1 MSFDPNQIPYVP
13 PYSLYETSATPH
25 MFRTRQQAPLQ
36 QGLFPMGMLGGAEQ
50 HLNAMIPQMLG
61 MSPAEAMFARF
72 GESRNMIRQMQDF
85 QLQVGRRGES
95 PSGGAMAL
103 DTQRAQQFMVNAQR
117 MLAGGQSLSAEQM
130 MQAQG
135 TGATLAQ
142 NLPMI
147 RQIATAMG
155 VPQEH
160 LRSMNGLLFG
170 STGSAVEFSGYSN
183 RVLAGAIDPPTA
195 QRGLDGAT
203 RARMG
208 ENIFRELTGPGGLRE
223 QVRGFD
229 SMQLG
234 EVMEGLSARGQ
245 LGISRRSLSLET
257 QARTLGNMSESDL
270 RAAALQTKAGAATT
284 DSSGRVIDPQ
294 GFDKV
299 MQDVKTTYSTLQN
312 ASGTITQ
319 SSLAG
324 MTGGQELLDM
334 SEAKRV
340 AQRIGEVTQ
349 SLKAMDELFQE
360 NGQTASLPQLMRAV
374 ESLTDNAS
382 SFMSEAQTSS
392 FLRTAQ
398 QVSRVGNMSLDTY
411 NSLRSLGAQTAQRYG
426 ASGIVGSLAATD
438 AIAQINGSTDAFN
451 VRSFG
456 SMNKETT
463 QQAMIQTRA
472 AGASSTAA
480 KTFQLASALGSEL
493 QAPAG
498 SEAAAFIAAVQAGEA
513 TYTFDGKTKSTLVS
527 DQQATSFFQSGG
539 VSRSRIETLRKD
551 RRGLEAAGV
560 ANNDAFM
567 RYVAASQREEAIA
580 KVATYGSAATGDVLR
595 TALGSTMSGLTPEQ
609 QSAMLY
615 QMSQATAGAAINMST
630 ADAADPTVARQRLVE
645 AAANAAGV
653 TPAMRAAMLADKTLG
668 DSLYAGMNATADQ
681 ISGQTIEDYRRM
693 FGKESLANAELEK
706 RRNAVDAFAAESA
719 SGIGASSIYARIG
732 DFMLNENNQGRSI
745 GFKEAAAAVLG
756 GDNAAAIAVAD
767 PQGELAA
774 VFGYQSQMKAL
785 DPINN
790 AGDFEKW
797 KAYAAVTAGLNKG
810 GSFAKDAIAAA
821 EKAGITLEPS
831 TRAKLVEVGE
841 DQTKAGNALLEA
853 AGINKTSIGIRA
865 RYAGITKESFL
876 KNVMTFAEVKNGKAF
891 TDETAAAAASV
902 IEQGQQTLVE
912 LENDPKALEN
922 LTPDQRAGVA
932 ALARGRRVFADMAK
946 KYGMSVPELLRSG
959 RSKLSAEDQKTLGQQ
974 ADLVYN
980 ASTEFSA
987 AANYNHYK
995 DPPSPEELKNTL
1007 QESREYS
1014 DKTAKPAKAAETK
1027 AEKPVG
1033 SADSTELAGSK
1044 IALSGSLTL
1053 YADSTVEAALLGEKL
1068 GKTSSTA

>member
-103 DTQRAQQFMVNAQR
+103 DTQRAQQFMVNAQQ
-117 MLAGGQSLSAEQM
+117 MLAGGRSLSAEQM

-160 LRSMNGLLFG
+160 LRSLNGVLFG
-170 STGSAVEFSGYSN
+170 SAGSAVEFSGYSN

-257 QARTLGNMSESDL
+257 QARTLGNMSEADL
-270 RAAALQTKAGAATT
+270 RAAALQTKAGAATIGEN
-284 DSSGRVIDPQ
+284 GRVIDPQ
-294 GFDKV
+294 GFNKV

-456 SMNKETT
+456 SMNKEAT
-463 QQAMIQTRA
+463 QQALITARA
-472 AGASSTAA
+472 AGAASTAA
-480 KTFQLASALGSEL
+480 TNFQLVTALKDEI

-498 SEAAAFIAAVQAGEA
+498 SEAAAFIAAMQAGEA
-513 TYTFDGKTKSTLVS
+513 TYTFNGETKSTLVS
-527 DQQATSFFQSGG
+527 DQQTASFLQSSG
-539 VSRSRIETLRKD
+539 VDRSRIETLRRDK
-551 RRGLEAAGV
+551 RRLEGVGV
-560 ANNDAFM
+560 ANADTFAS
-567 RYVAASQREEAIA
+567 YVAAAQGVNAVSDAA
-580 KVATYGSAATGDVLR
+580 KLATVVQSDSLR
-595 TALGSTMSGLTPEQ
+595 TALGSTLRGLSEGEQSELLKRMSL
-609 QSAMLY
+609 A
-615 QMSQATAGAAINMST
+615 ATDAAINMSS
-630 ADAADPTVARQRLVE
+630 ADANNPIVRDQRLVE
-645 AAANAAGV
+645 AAMGVQGV
-653 TPAMRAAMLADKTLG
+653 TPAMQAAMRAKATLG
-668 DSLYAGMNATADQ
+668 DSLYSGLNGATGNRTA
-681 ISGQTIEDYRRM
+681 EDYRRM
-693 FGKESLANAELEK
+693 FGREALANAELEK

-810 GSFAKDAIAAA
+810 GSFAKDALAAA

-853 AGINKTSIGIRA
+853 AGISKTSIGIRA
-865 RYAGITKESFL
+865 RYAGVTKESVL
-876 KNVMTFAEVKNGKAF
+876 KNREIFEKIQDGAAF
-891 TDETAAAAASV
+891 TDETATSAASI
-902 IEQGQQTLVE
+902 IEQGQTTLAE

-922 LTPDQRAGVA
+922 LTADQRNVVTN
-932 ALARGRRVFADMAK
+932 LARGRRIFADMAK

-959 RSKLSAEDQKTLGQQ
+959 RGKLSSEDQKTLGTWSTALN
-974 ADLVYN
+974 AD
-980 ASTEFSA
+980 SIEFSA
-987 AANYNHYK
+987 AADSWKYSSTV
-995 DPPSPEELKNTL
+995 SPEELKKTL
-1007 QESREYS
+1007 QESRDYAN
-1014 DKTAKPAKAAETK
+1014 KTLPTPAGTK
-1027 AEKPVG
+1027 TEKPVG
-1033 SADSTELAGSK
+1033 SADSQELAGSK

>member
-1 MSFDPNQIPYVP
+1 VSFDPNQIPYVP

-103 DTQRAQQFMVNAQR
+103 DTQRAQQFMVNAQQ
-117 MLAGGQSLSAEQM
+117 MLAGGRSLSAEQM

-160 LRSMNGLLFG
+160 LRSLNGVLFG
-170 STGSAVEFSGYSN
+170 SAGSAVEFSGYSN

-257 QARTLGNMSESDL
+257 QARTLGNMSEADL
-270 RAAALQTKAGAATT
+270 RAAALQTKAGAATIGEN
-284 DSSGRVIDPQ
+284 GRVIDPQ
-294 GFDKV
+294 GFNKV

-456 SMNKETT
+456 SMNKEAT
-463 QQAMIQTRA
+463 QQALITARA
-472 AGASSTAA
+472 AGAASTAA
-480 KTFQLASALGSEL
+480 TNFQLVTALKDEI

-498 SEAAAFIAAVQAGEA
+498 SEAAAFIAAMQAGEA
-513 TYTFDGKTKSTLVS
+513 TYTFNGETKSTLVS
-527 DQQATSFFQSGG
+527 DQQTASFLQSSG
-539 VSRSRIETLRKD
+539 VDRSRIETLRRDK
-551 RRGLEAAGV
+551 RRLEGVGV
-560 ANNDAFM
+560 ANADTFAS
-567 RYVAASQREEAIA
+567 YVAAAQGVNAVSDAA
-580 KVATYGSAATGDVLR
+580 KLATVVQSDSLR
-595 TALGSTMSGLTPEQ
+595 TALGSTLRGLSEGEQSELLKRMSL
-609 QSAMLY
+609 A
-615 QMSQATAGAAINMST
+615 ATDAAINMSS
-630 ADAADPTVARQRLVE
+630 ADANNPIVRDQRLVE
-645 AAANAAGV
+645 AAMGVQGV
-653 TPAMRAAMLADKTLG
+653 TPAMQAAMRAKATLG
-668 DSLYAGMNATADQ
+668 DSLYSGLNGATGNRTA
-681 ISGQTIEDYRRM
+681 EDYRRM
-693 FGKESLANAELEK
+693 FGREALANAELEK

-810 GSFAKDAIAAA
+810 GSFAKDALAAA

-853 AGINKTSIGIRA
+853 AGISKTSIGIRA
-865 RYAGITKESFL
+865 RYAGVTKESVL
-876 KNVMTFAEVKNGKAF
+876 KNREIFEKIQDGAAF
-891 TDETAAAAASV
+891 TDETATSAASI
-902 IEQGQQTLVE
+902 IEQGQTTLAE

-922 LTPDQRAGVA
+922 LTADQRNVVTN
-932 ALARGRRVFADMAK
+932 LARGRRIFADMAK

-959 RSKLSAEDQKTLGQQ
+959 RGKLSSEDQKTLGTWSTALN
-974 ADLVYN
+974 AD
-980 ASTEFSA
+980 SIEFSA
-987 AANYNHYK
+987 AADSWKYSSTV
-995 DPPSPEELKNTL
+995 SPEELKKTL
-1007 QESREYS
+1007 QESRDYAN
-1014 DKTAKPAKAAETK
+1014 KTLPTPAGTK
-1027 AEKPVG
+1027 TEKPVG
-1033 SADSTELAGSK
+1033 SADSQELAGSK

>member
-1 MSFDPNQIPYVP
+1 
-13 PYSLYETSATPH
+13 

-103 DTQRAQQFMVNAQR
+103 DTQRAQQFMVNAQQ
-117 MLAGGQSLSAEQM
+117 MLAGGRSLSAEQM

-160 LRSMNGLLFG
+160 LRSLNGVLFG
-170 STGSAVEFSGYSN
+170 SAGSAVEFSGYSN

-257 QARTLGNMSESDL
+257 QARTLGNMSEADL
-270 RAAALQTKAGAATT
+270 RAAALQTKAGAATIGEN
-284 DSSGRVIDPQ
+284 GRVIDPQ
-294 GFDKV
+294 GFNKV

-456 SMNKETT
+456 SMNKEAT
-463 QQAMIQTRA
+463 QQALITARA
-472 AGASSTAA
+472 AGAASTAA
-480 KTFQLASALGSEL
+480 TNFQLVTALKDEI

-498 SEAAAFIAAVQAGEA
+498 SEAAAFIAAMQAGEA
-513 TYTFDGKTKSTLVS
+513 TYTFNGETKSTLVS
-527 DQQATSFFQSGG
+527 DQQTASFLQSSG
-539 VSRSRIETLRKD
+539 VDRSRIETLRRDK
-551 RRGLEAAGV
+551 RRLEGVGV
-560 ANNDAFM
+560 ANADTFAS
-567 RYVAASQREEAIA
+567 YVAAAQGVNAVSDAA
-580 KVATYGSAATGDVLR
+580 KLATVVQSDSLR
-595 TALGSTMSGLTPEQ
+595 TALGSTLRGLSEGEQSELLKRMSL
-609 QSAMLY
+609 A
-615 QMSQATAGAAINMST
+615 ATDAAINMSS
-630 ADAADPTVARQRLVE
+630 ADANNPIVRDQRLVE
-645 AAANAAGV
+645 AAMGVQGV
-653 TPAMRAAMLADKTLG
+653 TPAMQAAMRAKATLG
-668 DSLYAGMNATADQ
+668 DSLYSGLNGATGNRTA
-681 ISGQTIEDYRRM
+681 EDYRRM
-693 FGKESLANAELEK
+693 FGREALANAELEK

-810 GSFAKDAIAAA
+810 GSFAKDALAAA

-853 AGINKTSIGIRA
+853 AGISKTSIGIRA
-865 RYAGITKESFL
+865 RYAGVTKESVL
-876 KNVMTFAEVKNGKAF
+876 KNREIFEKIQDGAAF
-891 TDETAAAAASV
+891 TDETATSAASI
-902 IEQGQQTLVE
+902 IEQGQTTLAE

-922 LTPDQRAGVA
+922 LTADQRNVVTN
-932 ALARGRRVFADMAK
+932 LARGRRIFADMAK

-959 RSKLSAEDQKTLGQQ
+959 RGKLSSEDQKTLGTWSTALN
-974 ADLVYN
+974 AD
-980 ASTEFSA
+980 SIEFSA
-987 AANYNHYK
+987 AADSWKYSSTV
-995 DPPSPEELKNTL
+995 SPEELKKTL
-1007 QESREYS
+1007 QESRDYAN
-1014 DKTAKPAKAAETK
+1014 KTLPTPAGTK
-1027 AEKPVG
+1027 TEKPVG
-1033 SADSTELAGSK
+1033 SADSQELAGSK